1 MNEEYVVL
9 FNKVV
14 AGAVTTLA
22 VSALTMGA
30 AVGVSYADP
39 GHGKGP
45 KAAPAVATTA
55 PAAESVSDTATA
67 TIAVKSNNAVVTAV
81 TFVSDTATATI
92 TVKDRKGGAPVTWDV
107 PPTVQVSGFYK
118 KVSDVQPGFTVHL
131 SGTRTGTAAPV
142 ADRLVLPGRNKKVLV
157 QNVTVLSV
165 SGATGS
171 MTVRDNKGQTF
182 RWGVRGA
189 KVVGKASR
197 LSALSAG
204 DVVSL
209 RGDVVEGAAAGQ
221 ATVVRIEKDAKPA
234 AKKAAKKPVKKPAKP
249 VKKKR

>member
-1 MNEEYVVL
+1 ML

-22 VSALTMGA
+22 VSALTLGA
-30 AVGVSYADP
+30 AAGVSYADP

-45 KAAPAVATTA
+45 KPAAAVTTVA
-55 PAAESVSDTATA
+55 PAATTGSDTATA
-67 TIAVKSNNAVVTAV
+67 TIGVVQNNAVVTAV
-81 TFVSDTATATI
+81 AFTSDTATATI
-92 TVKDRKGGAPVTWDV
+92 TVKDAKGGAPVTWSV
-107 PPTVQVSGFYK
+107 PPTVKISGYYK
-118 KVSDVQPGFTVHL
+118 NVSDVKPGFTVHL
-131 SGTRTGTAAPV
+131 GGTRTGTAAPV
-142 ADRLVLPGRNKKVLV
+142 ADRLVLPGRNKKVLL

-171 MTVRDNKGQTF
+171 MTVRDRKGKTS

-189 KVVGKASR
+189 QVVGKATR

-209 RGDVVEGAAAGQ
+209 RGDVVEGASSGKAA
-221 ATVVRIEKDAKPA
+221 VIRIEKDVKPA
-234 AKKAAKKPVKKPAKP
+234 PKKPAPKKPAPKKPVKKS
-249 VKKKR
+249 